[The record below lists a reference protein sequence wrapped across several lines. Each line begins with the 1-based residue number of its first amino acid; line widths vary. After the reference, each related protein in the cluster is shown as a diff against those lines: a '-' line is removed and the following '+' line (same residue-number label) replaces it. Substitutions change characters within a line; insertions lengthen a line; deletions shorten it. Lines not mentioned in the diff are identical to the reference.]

1 MLMRTLVPLLV
12 CALPLA
18 AQSEFVKAI
27 EFETSPAL
35 QLSNDKIDLTML
47 PKGGNFVSIVLRD
60 DAAKLN
66 PFWNPA
72 YNARAAGKRPRGAGG
87 GHFLCVD
94 GFGNTS
100 PEEKAAGLPGHGE
113 AHTLPWEMTAS

>member
-1 MLMRTLVPLLV
+1 MRTLVPLLV

-35 QLSNDKIDLTML
+35 QLSNDKIDLTIL

-60 DAAKLN
+60 DAAKLS
-66 PFWNPA
+66 
-72 YNARAAGKRPRGAGG
+72 ARRQLDNLRTHAFVRDREQAGQLNLHAWFYDVSSPDVFEWSDATETFAPLTSAAG
-87 GHFLCVD
+87 
-94 GFGNTS
+94 
-100 PEEKAAGLPGHGE
+100 
-113 AHTLPWEMTAS
+113 